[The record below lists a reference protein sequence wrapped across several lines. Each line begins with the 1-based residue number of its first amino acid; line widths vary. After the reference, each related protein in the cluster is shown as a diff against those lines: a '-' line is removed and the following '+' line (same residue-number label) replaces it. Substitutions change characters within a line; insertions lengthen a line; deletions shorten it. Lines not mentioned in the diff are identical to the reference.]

1 MRSRRPLF
9 ILLLL
14 ACVGMPQWTWA
25 EPEQTPVPV
34 TDSSARMV
42 QLEDENKKLRADA
55 DFARRRMALLE
66 EEIERLRGV
75 VKTRQEAD
83 DQASNHTLRE
93 SIEREVE
100 QLRGLR
106 FLHPVDFREIPR
118 TDLPA
123 ILRQKLAQQV
133 PDQEFEDA
141 GISLAALGVL
151 PSEIDLKKTYLA
163 LLGEQ
168 IGAFYDQ
175 HEKQLFTF
183 SGQPLS
189 ASQNRVIMAHELT
202 HALEDQH
209 FDLSRLPIESKGNDD
224 RVLAATA
231 LVEGDATLV
240 MNRYMVGDL
249 STASIRDAL
258 ASTLTTDVRQLAS
271 APRYLR
277 ETLLF
282 PYLRG
287 QEFCDRLYSGGG
299 WDALAEAFRHPP
311 ASSSQILHPERFLA
325 HPREDPMEISLP
337 DAELLGQKPVE
348 NNVLGEFGVRQLLL
362 LWLHDEHRAS
372 EVAAGWLG
380 DRYIVYRQE
389 KASGYLW
396 KIVCRDE
403 KSAQAMFEAMNACA
417 VGRYHPM
424 NMQEGWPIQ
433 NESLHGRPAGK
444 PASDILR
451 YVTAHAGARKIECA
465 LTRRNEVFVADAQD
479 ERWAKALAD
488 QFAPNVWPA
497 DEN

>member
-1 MRSRRPLF
+1 MTRRTSRTIR
-9 ILLLL
+9 
-14 ACVGMPQWTWA
+14 T
-25 EPEQTPVPV
+25 
-34 TDSSARMV
+34 
-42 QLEDENKKLRADA
+42 
-55 DFARRRMALLE
+55 
-66 EEIERLRGV
+66 
-75 VKTRQEAD
+75 
-83 DQASNHTLRE
+83 

-106 FLHPVDFREIPR
+106 FLHPVDYHEIPR
-118 TDLPA
+118 SELPA

-141 GISLAALGVL
+141 GIALAALGLL
-151 PSEIDLKKTYLA
+151 PSGIDLKKTYLA

-209 FDLSRLPIESKGNDD
+209 FDLSRLPIEAKGNDD

-287 QEFCDRLYSGGG
+287 QEFCDRLYAEGG
-299 WDALAEAFRHPP
+299 WEALAATRSGIRRHHHRKSSIPNAFLPTRVKTR
-311 ASSSQILHPERFLA
+311 SRFLFPTRSCSA
-325 HPREDPMEISLP
+325 KNRSRTTCWGSL
-337 DAELLGQKPVE
+337 ACGNCFLA
-348 NNVLGEFGVRQLLL
+348 
-362 LWLHDEHRAS
+362 WLHDDHHAGEA
-372 EVAAGWLG
+372 AAGWLG

-389 KASGYLW
+389 KTSAVTSG
-396 KIVCRDE
+396 
-403 KSAQAMFEAMNACA
+403 KS
-417 VGRYHPM
+417 
-424 NMQEGWPIQ
+424 
-433 NESLHGRPAGK
+433 PA
-444 PASDILR
+444 ATSNR
-451 YVTAHAGARKIECA
+451 RRECS
-465 LTRRNEVFVADAQD
+465 TR
-479 ERWAKALAD
+479 
-488 QFAPNVWPA
+488 
-497 DEN
+497 